1 MKGLLPYMDPQVTT
15 FDQPKVQ
22 QQLFNGTAA
31 MGIMFSG
38 RMIDLT
44 KPENTKFADSFAFAP
59 PPAVLEGG
67 KTFGPCRWTAGRSPF
82 NTKVD
87 KDLLFEMI
95 AASVSEDA
103 SKASIPAAYPAR
115 KGLDQ
120 SASPYAKAAD
130 EAIANTDRAGVPAV
144 AAADQRTRPC
154 PSSPR

>member
-22 QQLFNGTAA
+22 QQMFNGTAA

-44 KPENTKFADSFAFAP
+44 KAENTKFSDKFAFAA
-59 PPAVLEGG
+59 PPASREGG
-67 KTFGPCRWTAGRSPF
+67 SLFGPLSIDGWSIPF

-87 KDLLFEMI
+87 TDLLFEMI

-103 SKASIPAAYPAR
+103 SKASVPAAYPAR
-115 KGLDQ
+115 KGAVTREFPVRQGRDRVDRQ
-120 SASPYAKAAD
+120 DGGAAHGSV
-130 EAIANTDRAGVPAV
+130 RS
-144 AAADQRTRPC
+144 RR
-154 PSSPR
+154 